1 MHRKYAI
8 AKDKLFILVFIG
20 KHADIADT
28 LILQGWQ
35 KLCKKIRRF
44 GWIIGKKEV
53 LNGTYAGE

>member
-44 GWIIGKKEV
+44 EWIIGKKEV
-53 LNGTYAGE
+53 WSVTSAVG